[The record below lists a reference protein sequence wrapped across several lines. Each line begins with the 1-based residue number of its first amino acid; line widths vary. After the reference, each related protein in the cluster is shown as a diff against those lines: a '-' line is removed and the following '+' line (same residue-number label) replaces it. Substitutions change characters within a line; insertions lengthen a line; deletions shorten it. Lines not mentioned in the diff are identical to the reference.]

1 MAAKKKSFGV
11 GMASS
16 VKITENNTLKDMKAR
31 QNFNFQYIHRDK
43 IDINPLNKRYA
54 QEDIEQLKESIL
66 STGLLHN
73 ICLTKDENTNRY
85 RLISGERRW
94 RAVTLFTDEEYKTH
108 FPSGIPSHIMVF
120 DSQTDEEI
128 ALIAANV
135 EDRDE
140 SQEKKRDSILR
151 LKELYEL
158 KREQG
163 DTQYSNINKMIAEKT
178 KMSTRQVTK
187 YTNTAK
193 LIPELQELFNNE
205 KIKIDDA
212 SNFSVLSV
220 ESQRK
225 ILEIIQRDGGV
236 NAENLK
242 IIKRQ
247 EAEAKEL
254 QKSLAQKENELKKK
268 ESLIGELTRQVENLE
283 HKNASSPD
291 EVIKDEISELKEAKE
306 KAEKERAALHAKIEK
321 MEQDKKQ
328 WELRNIQVPAD
339 ELKRIETIT
348 RIEQT
353 IEQFENSF
361 NVLKAG
367 RNVILQDETLR
378 SKIEILAN
386 RFNGLLEHI

>member
-1 MAAKKKSFGV
+1 MASRKKNFGV

-16 VKITENNTLKDMKAR
+16 SKITENNTIKDMKAK

-43 IDINPLNKRYA
+43 IDTNPLNKRYA
-54 QEDIEQLKESIL
+54 QDDIEQLKESII

-73 ICLTKDENTNRY
+73 ICLTRDEDTDRY

-94 RAVTLFTDEEYKTH
+94 RAIDLLTEEEYKTH
-108 FPSGIPSHIMVF
+108 FPSGIPSHVMAF
-120 DSQTDEEI
+120 DSETDEEI

-140 SQEKKRDSILR
+140 GQEKKRDSILR

-163 DTQYSNINKMIAEKT
+163 DTQYKNINKMIAEKT

-193 LIPELQELFNNE
+193 LIPELQELFNKE
-205 KIKIDDA
+205 AIKIDDA
-212 SNFSVLSV
+212 SNFAVLSE

-225 ILEIIQRDGGV
+225 ILEMIQRDGKV
-236 NAENLK
+236 NHEN
-242 IIKRQ
+242 IKTIKKQ
-247 EAEAKEL
+247 EAETKEL
-254 QKSLAQKENELKKK
+254 QKSLFQKEDELKKK
-268 ESLIGELTRQVENLE
+268 ESLIEELTRQVQKLE
-283 HKNASSPD
+283 QKNKLVPD
-291 EVIKDEISELKEAKE
+291 DIAKDELSELKEAKE
-306 KAEKERAALHAKIEK
+306 KAEKERASLQLKIQKLE
-321 MEQDKKQ
+321 EDKKQ
-328 WELRNIQVPAD
+328 REQRNIEITAD

-348 RIEQT
+348 KLEQT

-361 NVLKAG
+361 NILKSG
-367 RNVILQDETLR
+367 KNFIIQDQTLR

-386 RFNGLLEHI
+386 RFNMLLQ

>member
-1 MAAKKKSFGV
+1 MASRKKNFGV

-16 VKITENNTLKDMKAR
+16 SKITENNTIKDMKAK

-43 IDINPLNKRYA
+43 IDTNPLNKRYA
-54 QEDIEQLKESIL
+54 QDDIEQLKESII

-73 ICLTKDENTNRY
+73 ICLTRDEDTDRY
-85 RLISGERRW
+85 RLMSGERRW
-94 RAVTLFTDEEYKTH
+94 RAIDLLTEEEYKTH
-108 FPSGIPSHIMVF
+108 FPSGIPSHVMAF
-120 DSQTDEEI
+120 DSETDEEI

-140 SQEKKRDSILR
+140 GQEKKRDSILR

-163 DTQYSNINKMIAEKT
+163 DTQYKNINKMIAEKT

-193 LIPELQELFNNE
+193 LIPELQELFNKE
-205 KIKIDDA
+205 AIKIDDA
-212 SNFSVLSV
+212 SNFAVLSE

-225 ILEIIQRDGGV
+225 ILEMIQRDGKV
-236 NAENLK
+236 NHEN
-242 IIKRQ
+242 IKTIKKQ
-247 EAEAKEL
+247 EAETKEL
-254 QKSLAQKENELKKK
+254 QKSLFQKEDELKKK
-268 ESLIGELTRQVENLE
+268 ESLIEELTRQVQKLE
-283 HKNASSPD
+283 QKNKSVPD
-291 EVIKDEISELKEAKE
+291 DIAKDELSELKEAKE
-306 KAEKERAALHAKIEK
+306 KAEKERASLQLKIQKLE
-321 MEQDKKQ
+321 EDKKQ
-328 WELRNIQVPAD
+328 REQRNIEITAD

-348 RIEQT
+348 KLEQT

-361 NVLKAG
+361 NILKSG
-367 RNVILQDETLR
+367 KNFIIQDQTLR

-386 RFNGLLEHI
+386 RFNMLLQ

>member
-1 MAAKKKSFGV
+1 MASRKKSFGV

-16 VKITENNTLKDMKAR
+16 AKITENNTIKDMKAK

-43 IDINPLNKRYA
+43 IDTNPLNKRYA
-54 QEDIEQLKESIL
+54 QDDIEQLKESII

-73 ICLTKDENTNRY
+73 ICLTKNEDTDRY

-94 RAVTLFTDEEYKTH
+94 HAISLLTEEEYKTH

-120 DSQTDEEI
+120 DSETDEEI

-163 DTQYSNINKMIAEKT
+163 DTQYKNINKMIAEKT

-193 LIPELQELFNNE
+193 LIPELQELFNKE
-205 KIKIDDA
+205 AIKIDDA
-212 SNFSVLSV
+212 SNFSVLS
-220 ESQRK
+220 ENAQRK
-225 ILEIIQRDGGV
+225 ILEMIQRDGKV
-236 NAENLK
+236 NSENLQT
-242 IIKRQ
+242 IKKQ

-254 QKSLAQKENELKKK
+254 QKSLSQKEDELRKK
-268 ESLIGELTRQVENLE
+268 ESLIEELTKQVKKLE
-283 HKNASSPD
+283 QKNASSPD
-291 EVIKDEISELKEAKE
+291 DVTEDEIKELKEAKE
-306 KAEKERAALHAKIEK
+306 KAEKDRASLRLKIEK
-321 MEQDKKQ
+321 LEEDKKQ
-328 WELRNIQVPAD
+328 RDQRNINISTE
-339 ELKRIETIT
+339 ELKRIETIAKL
-348 RIEQT
+348 EQT

-361 NVLKAG
+361 NILKTG
-367 RNVILQDETLR
+367 KKIIIEDQTLR

-386 RFNGLLEHI
+386 RFNSLLEK

>member
-1 MAAKKKSFGV
+1 MASRKKSFGV

-16 VKITENNTLKDMKAR
+16 TKITENNAIKDMKAK

-43 IDINPLNKRYA
+43 IDTNPLNKRYA
-54 QEDIEQLKESIL
+54 QDDIEQLKESIL

-73 ICLTKDENTNRY
+73 ICLTKNEDTDRY

-94 RAVTLFTDEEYKTH
+94 HAIGLFTEEEYKTH

-120 DSQTDEEI
+120 DSETDEEI

-163 DTQYSNINKMIAEKT
+163 DTQYKNINKMIAEKT

-193 LIPELQELFNNE
+193 LIPELQELFNKE
-205 KIKIDDA
+205 EIKIDDA
-212 SNFSVLSV
+212 SNFSVLS
-220 ESQRK
+220 EEAQRK
-225 ILEIIQRDGGV
+225 ILGIIQRDGKV
-236 NAENLK
+236 NSENLQT
-242 IIKRQ
+242 IKKQ

-254 QKSLAQKENELKKK
+254 LKSLSQKEDELRKK
-268 ESLIGELTRQVENLE
+268 ESLIEELTRQVKKLE
-283 HKNASSPD
+283 QKNESSPD
-291 EVIKDEISELKEAKE
+291 DVTKDEIKELKEAKE
-306 KAEKERAALHAKIEK
+306 KAEKDRASLRLKIEK
-321 MEQDKKQ
+321 LEEDKKQ
-328 WELRNIQVPAD
+328 RELRNIEIPAD
-339 ELKRIETIT
+339 ELKRIETIAKL
-348 RIEQT
+348 EQT

-361 NVLKAG
+361 NILKTG
-367 RNVILQDETLR
+367 KKIIIQDQTLR

-386 RFNGLLEHI
+386 RFNSLLDK

>member
-1 MAAKKKSFGV
+1 MASRKKNFGV

-16 VKITENNTLKDMKAR
+16 SKITENNTIKDMKAK

-43 IDINPLNKRYA
+43 IDTNPLNKRYA
-54 QEDIEQLKESIL
+54 QDDIEQLKESII

-73 ICLTKDENTNRY
+73 ICLTRDEDTDRY

-94 RAVTLFTDEEYKTH
+94 RAIDLLTEEEYKTH
-108 FPSGIPSHIMVF
+108 FPSGIPSHVMAF
-120 DSQTDEEI
+120 DSETDEEI

-140 SQEKKRDSILR
+140 GQEKKRDSILR

-163 DTQYSNINKMIAEKT
+163 DTQYKNINKMIAEKT

-193 LIPELQELFNNE
+193 LIPELQELFNKE
-205 KIKIDDA
+205 AIKIDDA
-212 SNFSVLSV
+212 SNFAVLSE

-225 ILEIIQRDGGV
+225 ILEMIQRDGKV
-236 NAENLK
+236 NHEN
-242 IIKRQ
+242 IKTIKKQ
-247 EAEAKEL
+247 EAETKEL
-254 QKSLAQKENELKKK
+254 QKSLFQKEDELKKK
-268 ESLIGELTRQVENLE
+268 ESLIEELTRQVQKLE
-283 HKNASSPD
+283 QKNKSVPD
-291 EVIKDEISELKEAKE
+291 DIAKDELSELKEAKE
-306 KAEKERAALHAKIEK
+306 KAEKERASLQLKIQKLE
-321 MEQDKKQ
+321 EDKKQ
-328 WELRNIQVPAD
+328 REQRNIEITAD

-348 RIEQT
+348 KLEQT

-361 NVLKAG
+361 NILKS
-367 RNVILQDETLR
+367 RKNFIIQDQTLR

-386 RFNGLLEHI
+386 RFNMLLQ

>member
-1 MAAKKKSFGV
+1 MASRKKSFGV

-16 VKITENNTLKDMKAR
+16 TKITENNTIKDMKAK

-43 IDINPLNKRYA
+43 IDVNPLNKRYA
-54 QEDIEQLKESIL
+54 QDDIEQLKESII

-73 ICLTKDENTNRY
+73 ICLTKNEDTDRY

-94 RAVTLFTDEEYKTH
+94 HAIGLFTEEEYRTH
-108 FPSGIPSHIMVF
+108 FPSGIPSHVMVF
-120 DSQTDEEI
+120 DSETDEEI

-163 DTQYSNINKMIAEKT
+163 DTQYKNINKMIAEKT

-193 LIPELQELFNNE
+193 LIPELQELFNKE
-205 KIKIDDA
+205 AIKIDDA
-212 SNFSVLSV
+212 SNFSVLS
-220 ESQRK
+220 EEAQRK
-225 ILEIIQRDGGV
+225 ILEMIQRDGKV
-236 NAENLK
+236 NSENLQT
-242 IIKRQ
+242 IKKQ

-254 QKSLAQKENELKKK
+254 QKSLSQKEDELRKK
-268 ESLIGELTRQVENLE
+268 ESLIEELTKQVKRLE
-283 HKNASSPD
+283 QKNESSPD
-291 EVIKDEISELKEAKE
+291 DVTKDEIKELKEAKE
-306 KAEKERAALHAKIEK
+306 KAEKDRASLRLKIEK
-321 MEQDKKQ
+321 LEEDKKQ
-328 WELRNIQVPAD
+328 REQRNIEIPTD
-339 ELKRIETIT
+339 ELKRIETIAKL
-348 RIEQT
+348 EQT

-361 NVLKAG
+361 NILKTG
-367 RNVILQDETLR
+367 KKIIIQDQTLR

-386 RFNGLLEHI
+386 RFNSLLEK

>member
-1 MAAKKKSFGV
+1 MASRKKSFGV

-16 VKITENNTLKDMKAR
+16 AKITENNAIKDMKAK

-43 IDINPLNKRYA
+43 IDTNPLNKRYA
-54 QEDIEQLKESIL
+54 QDDIEQLKESIL

-73 ICLTKDENTNRY
+73 ICLTKNEDTDRY

-94 RAVTLFTDEEYKTH
+94 RAIGLFTEEEYKTH

-120 DSQTDEEI
+120 DSETDEEI

-163 DTQYSNINKMIAEKT
+163 DTQYKNINKMIAEKT

-193 LIPELQELFNNE
+193 LIPELQELFNKE
-205 KIKIDDA
+205 EIKIDDA
-212 SNFSVLSV
+212 SNFSVLS
-220 ESQRK
+220 EEAQRK
-225 ILEIIQRDGGV
+225 ILGMIQRDGKV
-236 NAENLK
+236 NSENLQT
-242 IIKRQ
+242 IKKQ

-254 QKSLAQKENELKKK
+254 LRSLSQKEDELRKK
-268 ESLIGELTRQVENLE
+268 ESLIEELTKQVKKLE
-283 HKNASSPD
+283 QKNESSPD
-291 EVIKDEISELKEAKE
+291 DVTKDEIKELKEAKE
-306 KAEKERAALHAKIEK
+306 KAEKDRASLRLKIEK
-321 MEQDKKQ
+321 LEEDKKQ
-328 WELRNIQVPAD
+328 REQRNIEIPAD
-339 ELKRIETIT
+339 ELKRIETIAKL
-348 RIEQT
+348 EQT

-361 NVLKAG
+361 NILKTG
-367 RNVILQDETLR
+367 KKIIIQDQTLR

-386 RFNGLLEHI
+386 RFNSLLEK

>member
-1 MAAKKKSFGV
+1 MASRKKSFGV

-16 VKITENNTLKDMKAR
+16 AKITENNTIKDMKAK

-43 IDINPLNKRYA
+43 IDTNPLNKRYA
-54 QEDIEQLKESIL
+54 QDDIEQLKESII

-73 ICLTKDENTNRY
+73 ICLTKNEDTDRY

-94 RAVTLFTDEEYKTH
+94 HAISLLTEEEYKTH

-120 DSQTDEEI
+120 DSETDEEI

-163 DTQYSNINKMIAEKT
+163 DTQYKNINKMIAEKT

-193 LIPELQELFNNE
+193 LIPELQELFNKE
-205 KIKIDDA
+205 AIKIDDA
-212 SNFSVLSV
+212 SNFSVLS
-220 ESQRK
+220 EDAQRK
-225 ILEIIQRDGGV
+225 ILEMIQRDGKV
-236 NAENLK
+236 NSENLQT
-242 IIKRQ
+242 IKKQ

-254 QKSLAQKENELKKK
+254 QKSLSQKEDELRKK
-268 ESLIGELTRQVENLE
+268 ESLIEELTKQVKKLE
-283 HKNASSPD
+283 QKNASSPD
-291 EVIKDEISELKEAKE
+291 DVTEDEIKELKEAKE
-306 KAEKERAALHAKIEK
+306 KAEKDRASLRLKIEK
-321 MEQDKKQ
+321 LEEDKKQ
-328 WELRNIQVPAD
+328 RDQRNINISTE
-339 ELKRIETIT
+339 ELKRIETIAKL
-348 RIEQT
+348 EQT

-361 NVLKAG
+361 NILKTG
-367 RNVILQDETLR
+367 KKIIIEDQTLR

-386 RFNGLLEHI
+386 RFNSLLEK

>member
-1 MAAKKKSFGV
+1 MASRKKNFGV

-16 VKITENNTLKDMKAR
+16 SKITENNTIKDMKAK

-43 IDINPLNKRYA
+43 IDTNPLNKRYA
-54 QEDIEQLKESIL
+54 QDDIEQLKESII

-73 ICLTKDENTNRY
+73 ICLTRDEDTDRY

-94 RAVTLFTDEEYKTH
+94 RAIDLLTEEEYKTH
-108 FPSGIPSHIMVF
+108 FPSGIPSHVMAF
-120 DSQTDEEI
+120 DSETDEEI

-140 SQEKKRDSILR
+140 GQEKKRDSILR

-163 DTQYSNINKMIAEKT
+163 DTQYKNINKMIAEKT

-193 LIPELQELFNNE
+193 LIPELQELFNKE
-205 KIKIDDA
+205 AIKIDDA
-212 SNFSVLSV
+212 SNFAVLSE

-225 ILEIIQRDGGV
+225 ILEMIQRDGKV
-236 NAENLK
+236 NQEK
-242 IIKRQ
+242 IKTIKKQ
-247 EAEAKEL
+247 EAETKEL
-254 QKSLAQKENELKKK
+254 QKSLFQKEDELKKK
-268 ESLIGELTRQVENLE
+268 ESLIEELTRQVQKLE
-283 HKNASSPD
+283 QKNKSVPD
-291 EVIKDEISELKEAKE
+291 DIAKDELSELKEAKE
-306 KAEKERAALHAKIEK
+306 KAEKERASLQLKIQKLE
-321 MEQDKKQ
+321 EDKKQ
-328 WELRNIQVPAD
+328 REQRNIEITAD

-348 RIEQT
+348 KLEQT

-361 NVLKAG
+361 NILKSG
-367 RNVILQDETLR
+367 KNFIIQDQTLR

-386 RFNGLLEHI
+386 RFNMLLQ

>member
-1 MAAKKKSFGV
+1 MASRKKNFGV

-16 VKITENNTLKDMKAR
+16 SKITENNTIKDMKAK

-43 IDINPLNKRYA
+43 IDTNPLNKRYA
-54 QEDIEQLKESIL
+54 QDDIEQLKESII

-73 ICLTKDENTNRY
+73 ICLTRDEDTDRY

-94 RAVTLFTDEEYKTH
+94 RAIDLLTEEEYKPH
-108 FPSGIPSHIMVF
+108 FPSGIPSHVMAF
-120 DSQTDEEI
+120 DCEPDEEI

-135 EDRDE
+135 EYRDE
-140 SQEKKRDSILR
+140 GQDKKRDSILR

-163 DTQYSNINKMIAEKT
+163 DTQYKNINKMIAEKT

-193 LIPELQELFNNE
+193 LIPELQELFNKE
-205 KIKIDDA
+205 AIKIDDA
-212 SNFSVLSV
+212 SNFAVLSE

-225 ILEIIQRDGGV
+225 ILEMIQRDGKV
-236 NAENLK
+236 NHEN
-242 IIKRQ
+242 IKTIKKQ
-247 EAEAKEL
+247 EAETKEL
-254 QKSLAQKENELKKK
+254 QKSLFQKEDELKKK
-268 ESLIGELTRQVENLE
+268 ESLIEELTRQVQKLE
-283 HKNASSPD
+283 QKNKSVPD
-291 EVIKDEISELKEAKE
+291 DIAKDELSELKEAKE
-306 KAEKERAALHAKIEK
+306 KAEKERASLQLKIQKLE
-321 MEQDKKQ
+321 EDKKQ
-328 WELRNIQVPAD
+328 REQRNIEITAD

-348 RIEQT
+348 KLEQT

-361 NVLKAG
+361 NILKSG
-367 RNVILQDETLR
+367 KNFIIQDQTLR

-386 RFNGLLEHI
+386 RFNMLLQ

>member
-1 MAAKKKSFGV
+1 MASRKKNFGV

-16 VKITENNTLKDMKAR
+16 SKITENNTIKDMKAK

-43 IDINPLNKRYA
+43 IDTNPLNKRYA
-54 QEDIEQLKESIL
+54 QDDIEQLKESII

-73 ICLTKDENTNRY
+73 ICLTRDEDTDRY

-94 RAVTLFTDEEYKTH
+94 RAIDLLTEEEYKIH
-108 FPSGIPSHIMVF
+108 FPSGIPSHVMAF
-120 DSQTDEEI
+120 DSETDEEI

-140 SQEKKRDSILR
+140 GQEKKRDSILR

-163 DTQYSNINKMIAEKT
+163 DTQYKNINKMIAEKT

-193 LIPELQELFNNE
+193 LIPELQELFNKE
-205 KIKIDDA
+205 AIKIDDA
-212 SNFSVLSV
+212 SNFAVLSE

-225 ILEIIQRDGGV
+225 ILEMIQRDGKV
-236 NAENLK
+236 NHEN
-242 IIKRQ
+242 IKTIKKQ
-247 EAEAKEL
+247 EAETKEL
-254 QKSLAQKENELKKK
+254 QKSLFQKEDELKKK
-268 ESLIGELTRQVENLE
+268 ESLIEELTRQVQKLE
-283 HKNASSPD
+283 QKNKLVPD
-291 EVIKDEISELKEAKE
+291 DIAKDELSELKEAKE
-306 KAEKERAALHAKIEK
+306 KAEKERASLQLKIQKLE
-321 MEQDKKQ
+321 EDKKQ
-328 WELRNIQVPAD
+328 REQRNIEITAD

-348 RIEQT
+348 KLEQT

-361 NVLKAG
+361 NILKSG
-367 RNVILQDETLR
+367 KNFIIQDQTLR

-386 RFNGLLEHI
+386 RFNMLLQ

>member
-1 MAAKKKSFGV
+1 MASRKKNFGV

-16 VKITENNTLKDMKAR
+16 SKITENNTIKDMKAK

-43 IDINPLNKRYA
+43 IDTNPLNKRYA
-54 QEDIEQLKESIL
+54 QDDIEQLKESII

-73 ICLTKDENTNRY
+73 ICLTRDEDTDRY

-94 RAVTLFTDEEYKTH
+94 RAIDLLTEEEYKTH
-108 FPSGIPSHIMVF
+108 FPSGIPSHVMAC
-120 DSQTDEEI
+120 DSETDEEI

-140 SQEKKRDSILR
+140 GQEKKRDSILR

-163 DTQYSNINKMIAEKT
+163 DTQYKNINKMIAEKT

-193 LIPELQELFNNE
+193 LIPELQELFNKE
-205 KIKIDDA
+205 AIKIDDA
-212 SNFSVLSV
+212 SNFAVLSE

-225 ILEIIQRDGGV
+225 ILEMIQRDGKV
-236 NAENLK
+236 NHEN
-242 IIKRQ
+242 IKTIKKQ
-247 EAEAKEL
+247 EAETKEL
-254 QKSLAQKENELKKK
+254 QKSLFQKEDELKKK
-268 ESLIGELTRQVENLE
+268 ESLIEELTRQVQKLE
-283 HKNASSPD
+283 QKNKSVPD
-291 EVIKDEISELKEAKE
+291 DIAKDELSELKEAKE
-306 KAEKERAALHAKIEK
+306 KAEKERASLQLKIQKLE
-321 MEQDKKQ
+321 EDKKQ
-328 WELRNIQVPAD
+328 REQRNIEITAD

-348 RIEQT
+348 KLEQT

-361 NVLKAG
+361 NILKSG
-367 RNVILQDETLR
+367 KNFIIQDQTLR

-386 RFNGLLEHI
+386 RFNMLLQ

>member
-1 MAAKKKSFGV
+1 MASRKKNFGV

-16 VKITENNTLKDMKAR
+16 SKITENNTIKDMKAK

-43 IDINPLNKRYA
+43 IDTNPLNKRYA
-54 QEDIEQLKESIL
+54 QDDIEQLKESII

-73 ICLTKDENTNRY
+73 ICLTRDEDTDRY

-94 RAVTLFTDEEYKTH
+94 RAIDLLTEEEYKTH
-108 FPSGIPSHIMVF
+108 FPSGIPSHVMAF
-120 DSQTDEEI
+120 DSETDEEI

-140 SQEKKRDSILR
+140 GQEKKRDSILR

-163 DTQYSNINKMIAEKT
+163 DTQYKNINKMIAEKT

-193 LIPELQELFNNE
+193 LIPELQELFNKE
-205 KIKIDDA
+205 AIKIDDA
-212 SNFSVLSV
+212 SNFAVLSE

-225 ILEIIQRDGGV
+225 ILEMIQRDGKV
-236 NAENLK
+236 NHEN
-242 IIKRQ
+242 IKTIKKQ
-247 EAEAKEL
+247 EAETKEL
-254 QKSLAQKENELKKK
+254 QKSLFQKEDELKKK
-268 ESLIGELTRQVENLE
+268 ESLIEELTRQVQKLE
-283 HKNASSPD
+283 QKNKSVPD
-291 EVIKDEISELKEAKE
+291 DIAKDELSELKEAKE
-306 KAEKERAALHAKIEK
+306 KAEKERASLQLKIQKLE
-321 MEQDKKQ
+321 EDKKQ
-328 WELRNIQVPAD
+328 REQRNIEITAD

-348 RIEQT
+348 KLEQT

-361 NVLKAG
+361 NILKSG
-367 RNVILQDETLR
+367 KNFIIQDQTLR

-386 RFNGLLEHI
+386 RFNMLLQ

>member
-1 MAAKKKSFGV
+1 MSSRKKNFGV

-16 VKITENNTLKDMKAR
+16 SKITENNTIKDMKAK

-43 IDINPLNKRYA
+43 IDTNPLNKRYA
-54 QEDIEQLKESIL
+54 QDDIEQLKESII

-73 ICLTKDENTNRY
+73 ICLTKDEDTDRY

-94 RAVTLFTDEEYKTH
+94 HAICLLTEEEYKTH
-108 FPSGIPSHIMVF
+108 FPSGIPSHVMAF
-120 DSQTDEEI
+120 DSETDEEI

-140 SQEKKRDSILR
+140 GQEKKRDSILR

-163 DTQYSNINKMIAEKT
+163 DTQYKNINKMIAEKT

-193 LIPELQELFNNE
+193 LIPELQELFNKE
-205 KIKIDDA
+205 AIKIDDA
-212 SNFSVLSV
+212 SNFSVLS
-220 ESQRK
+220 EEAQRK
-225 ILEIIQRDGGV
+225 ILEMIQRDGKV
-236 NAENLK
+236 NHENVK
-242 IIKRQ
+242 TIKKQ

-254 QKSLAQKENELKKK
+254 QKSLSQKEDELKKK
-268 ESLIGELTRQVENLE
+268 ESLIEELTRQVKKLE
-283 HKNASSPD
+283 QKSKLVPD
-291 EVIKDEISELKEAKE
+291 DVAKDEISELKEAKE
-306 KAEKERAALHAKIEK
+306 KAEKERANLQLKIQKLE
-321 MEQDKKQ
+321 EDKKQ
-328 WELRNIQVPAD
+328 REQRNIEITAD
-339 ELKRIETIT
+339 ELKRIETIAKL
-348 RIEQT
+348 EQT

-361 NVLKAG
+361 NVLKSG
-367 RNVILQDETLR
+367 KNIIIQDQTLR

-386 RFNGLLEHI
+386 RFDMLLQ

>member
-1 MAAKKKSFGV
+1 MAAKKKNFGV

-16 VKITENNTLKDMKAR
+16 TKITESNTIKDMKAK
-31 QNFNFQYIHRDK
+31 QNFNFQYIHRDR
-43 IDINPLNKRYA
+43 IDINPLNRRYA

-73 ICLTKDENTNRY
+73 ICLTKDEDTNRY

-94 RAVTLFTDEEYKTH
+94 RAIVLFTEDEYKTH
-108 FPSGIPSHIMVF
+108 FPSGIPSHVMVF
-120 DSQTDEEI
+120 DSETDEEI

-140 SQEKKRDSILR
+140 NQEKKRDSILR

-193 LIPELQELFNNE
+193 LIPELQELFNKE
-205 KIKIDDA
+205 EIKIDDA
-212 SNFSVLSV
+212 SNFSVLSE

-236 NAENLK
+236 KSENLK
-242 IIKRQ
+242 IIKKQ

-254 QKSLAQKENELKKK
+254 QKSLAQKEDELRKK
-268 ESLIGELTRQVENLE
+268 ESLINELTRQVEKLE
-283 HKNASSPD
+283 QKNESSPD
-291 EVIKDEISELKEAKE
+291 EITQDELSELKTAME
-306 KAEKERAALHAKIEK
+306 KAEKERASLQAKIEK
-321 MEQDKKQ
+321 MEEDKKQ
-328 WELRNIQVPAD
+328 REQRNIAIPTD
-339 ELKRIETIT
+339 ELKRIETIAKL
-348 RIEQT
+348 EQT
-353 IEQFENSF
+353 IAQFENSF
-361 NVLKAG
+361 NILKTG
-367 RNVILQDETLR
+367 KNVIIQDETLR

-386 RFNGLLEHI
+386 RFHSLLDK

>member
-1 MAAKKKSFGV
+1 MASRKKNFGV

-16 VKITENNTLKDMKAR
+16 SKITENNTIKDMKAK

-43 IDINPLNKRYA
+43 IDTNPLNKRYA
-54 QEDIEQLKESIL
+54 QDDIEQLKESII

-73 ICLTKDENTNRY
+73 ICLTRDEDTDRY

-94 RAVTLFTDEEYKTH
+94 RAIDLLTEEEYKTH
-108 FPSGIPSHIMVF
+108 FPSGIPSHVMAF
-120 DSQTDEEI
+120 DSETDEEI

-140 SQEKKRDSILR
+140 GQEKKRDSILR

-163 DTQYSNINKMIAEKT
+163 DTQYKNINKMIAEKT

-193 LIPELQELFNNE
+193 LIPELQELFNKE
-205 KIKIDDA
+205 AIKIDDA
-212 SNFSVLSV
+212 SNFAVLSE

-225 ILEIIQRDGGV
+225 ILEMIQRDGKV
-236 NAENLK
+236 NHEN
-242 IIKRQ
+242 IKTIKKQ
-247 EAEAKEL
+247 EAETKEL
-254 QKSLAQKENELKKK
+254 QKSLSQKEDELKKK
-268 ESLIGELTRQVENLE
+268 ESLIEELTRQVQKLE
-283 HKNASSPD
+283 QKNKSVPD
-291 EVIKDEISELKEAKE
+291 DIAKDELSELKEAKE
-306 KAEKERAALHAKIEK
+306 KAEKERASLQLKIQKLE
-321 MEQDKKQ
+321 EDKKQ
-328 WELRNIQVPAD
+328 REQRNIEITAD

-348 RIEQT
+348 KLEQT

-361 NVLKAG
+361 NILKSG
-367 RNVILQDETLR
+367 KNFIIQDQTLR

-386 RFNGLLEHI
+386 RFNMLLQ

>member
-1 MAAKKKSFGV
+1 MASRKKSFGV

-16 VKITENNTLKDMKAR
+16 TKITENNTIKDMKAK

-43 IDINPLNKRYA
+43 IDVNPLNKRYA
-54 QEDIEQLKESIL
+54 QDDIEQLKESII

-73 ICLTKDENTNRY
+73 ICLTKNEDTDRY

-94 RAVTLFTDEEYKTH
+94 HAIGLFTEEEYRTH
-108 FPSGIPSHIMVF
+108 FPSGIPSHVMVF
-120 DSQTDEEI
+120 DSETDEEI
-128 ALIAANV
+128 VLIAANV

-163 DTQYSNINKMIAEKT
+163 DTQYKNINKMIAEKT

-193 LIPELQELFNNE
+193 LIPELQELFNKE
-205 KIKIDDA
+205 AIKIDDA
-212 SNFSVLSV
+212 SNFSVLS
-220 ESQRK
+220 EEAQRK
-225 ILEIIQRDGGV
+225 ILEMIQRDGKV
-236 NAENLK
+236 NSENLQT
-242 IIKRQ
+242 IKKQ

-254 QKSLAQKENELKKK
+254 QKSLSQKEDELRKK
-268 ESLIGELTRQVENLE
+268 ESLIEELTKQVKRLE
-283 HKNASSPD
+283 QKNESSPD
-291 EVIKDEISELKEAKE
+291 DVTKDEIKELKEAKE
-306 KAEKERAALHAKIEK
+306 KAEKDRASLRLKIEK
-321 MEQDKKQ
+321 LEEDKKQ
-328 WELRNIQVPAD
+328 REQRNIEIPTD
-339 ELKRIETIT
+339 ELKRIETIAKL
-348 RIEQT
+348 EQT

-361 NVLKAG
+361 NILKTG
-367 RNVILQDETLR
+367 KKIIIQDQTLR

-386 RFNGLLEHI
+386 RFNSLLEK

>member
-1 MAAKKKSFGV
+1 
-11 GMASS
+11 
-16 VKITENNTLKDMKAR
+16 MKAK

-43 IDINPLNKRYA
+43 IDTNPLNKRYA
-54 QEDIEQLKESIL
+54 QDDIEQLKESII

-73 ICLTKDENTNRY
+73 ICLTRDEDTDRY

-94 RAVTLFTDEEYKTH
+94 RAIDLLTEEEYKTH
-108 FPSGIPSHIMVF
+108 FPSGIPSHVMAF
-120 DSQTDEEI
+120 DSETDEEI

-140 SQEKKRDSILR
+140 GQEKKRDSILR

-163 DTQYSNINKMIAEKT
+163 DTQYKNINKMIAEKT

-193 LIPELQELFNNE
+193 LIPELQELFNKE
-205 KIKIDDA
+205 AIKIDDA
-212 SNFSVLSV
+212 SNFAVLSE

-225 ILEIIQRDGGV
+225 ILEMIQRDGKV
-236 NAENLK
+236 NHEN
-242 IIKRQ
+242 IKTIKKQ
-247 EAEAKEL
+247 EAETKEL
-254 QKSLAQKENELKKK
+254 QKSLFQKEDELKKK
-268 ESLIGELTRQVENLE
+268 ESLIEELTRQVQKLE
-283 HKNASSPD
+283 QKNKSVPD
-291 EVIKDEISELKEAKE
+291 DIAKDELSELKEAKE
-306 KAEKERAALHAKIEK
+306 KAEKERASLQLKIQKLE
-321 MEQDKKQ
+321 EDKKQ
-328 WELRNIQVPAD
+328 REQRNIEITAD

-348 RIEQT
+348 KLEQT

-361 NVLKAG
+361 NILKSG
-367 RNVILQDETLR
+367 KNFIIQDQTLR

-386 RFNGLLEHI
+386 RFNMLLQ

>member
-1 MAAKKKSFGV
+1 MASRKKNFGV

-16 VKITENNTLKDMKAR
+16 SKITENNTIKDMKAK

-43 IDINPLNKRYA
+43 IDTNPLNKRYA
-54 QEDIEQLKESIL
+54 QDDIEQLKESII

-73 ICLTKDENTNRY
+73 ICLTKDEDTDRY

-94 RAVTLFTDEEYKTH
+94 HAICLLTEEEYKTH
-108 FPSGIPSHIMVF
+108 FPSGIPSHVMAF
-120 DSQTDEEI
+120 DSETDEEI

-140 SQEKKRDSILR
+140 GQEKKRDSILR

-163 DTQYSNINKMIAEKT
+163 DTQYKNINKMIAEKT

-193 LIPELQELFNNE
+193 LIPELQELFNKE
-205 KIKIDDA
+205 AIKIDDA
-212 SNFSVLSV
+212 SNFSVLS
-220 ESQRK
+220 EEAQRK
-225 ILEIIQRDGGV
+225 ILEMIQRDGKV
-236 NAENLK
+236 NHENVK
-242 IIKRQ
+242 TIKKQ

-254 QKSLAQKENELKKK
+254 QKSLSQKEDELKKK
-268 ESLIGELTRQVENLE
+268 ESLIEELTRQVKKLE
-283 HKNASSPD
+283 QKNKLVPD
-291 EVIKDEISELKEAKE
+291 DVAKDEISELKEAKE
-306 KAEKERAALHAKIEK
+306 KAEKERANLQLKIQKLE
-321 MEQDKKQ
+321 EDKKQ
-328 WELRNIQVPAD
+328 REQRNIEITAD
-339 ELKRIETIT
+339 ELKRIETIAKL
-348 RIEQT
+348 EQT

-361 NVLKAG
+361 NILKSG
-367 RNVILQDETLR
+367 KNIIIQDQTLR

-386 RFNGLLEHI
+386 RFDMLLQ

>member
-1 MAAKKKSFGV
+1 MASRKKNFGV

-16 VKITENNTLKDMKAR
+16 SKITENNTIKDMKAK

-43 IDINPLNKRYA
+43 IDTNPLNKRYA
-54 QEDIEQLKESIL
+54 QDDIEQLKESII

-73 ICLTKDENTNRY
+73 ICLTRNEDTDRY

-94 RAVTLFTDEEYKTH
+94 RAIGLLTEEEYKTH
-108 FPSGIPSHIMVF
+108 FPSGIPSHVMAF
-120 DSQTDEEI
+120 DSETDEEI

-140 SQEKKRDSILR
+140 GQEKKRDSILR

-163 DTQYSNINKMIAEKT
+163 DTQYKNINKMIAEKT

-187 YTNTAK
+187 YTNTAR
-193 LIPELQELFNNE
+193 LIPELQELFNKE
-205 KIKIDDA
+205 AIKIDDA
-212 SNFSVLSV
+212 SNFSVLSE

-225 ILEIIQRDGGV
+225 ILEMIQRDG
-236 NAENLK
+236 NINHEN
-242 IIKRQ
+242 IKTIKKQ

-254 QKSLAQKENELKKK
+254 QKSLSQKEDELKKK
-268 ESLIGELTRQVENLE
+268 ESLIEELTRQVKKLE
-283 HKNASSPD
+283 QKNKSVPD
-291 EVIKDEISELKEAKE
+291 DVTKDELSELKEAKE
-306 KAEKERAALHAKIEK
+306 KAEKERASLQLKIQKLE
-321 MEQDKKQ
+321 EDKKQ
-328 WELRNIQVPAD
+328 REQRNIEITAD
-339 ELKRIETIT
+339 ELKRIGTIT
-348 RIEQT
+348 KLEQT

-361 NVLKAG
+361 NILKSG
-367 RNVILQDETLR
+367 KNIIIQDQTLR

-386 RFNGLLEHI
+386 RFNMLLQQ

>member
-1 MAAKKKSFGV
+1 MASKKKNFGV

-16 VKITENNTLKDMKAR
+16 AKITENNTIKDMKAK

-43 IDINPLNKRYA
+43 IDTNPLNKRYS
-54 QEDIEQLKESIL
+54 QDDIEQLKESIL

-73 ICLTKDENTNRY
+73 ICLTKNEDMDRY

-94 RAVTLFTDEEYKTH
+94 RAIGLFTEEEYKAH
-108 FPSGIPSHIMVF
+108 FPSGIPSHIMIF
-120 DSQTDEEI
+120 DSETDEEI

-163 DTQYSNINKMIAEKT
+163 DTQYKNINKMIAEKT

-193 LIPELQELFNNE
+193 LIPELQELFNKE
-205 KIKIDDA
+205 AIKIDDA
-212 SNFSVLSV
+212 SNFSVLS
-220 ESQRK
+220 EEAQRK
-225 ILEIIQRDGGV
+225 ILEMIQRDGKV
-236 NAENLK
+236 NHENLQT
-242 IIKRQ
+242 IKKQ

-254 QKSLAQKENELKKK
+254 QKSLSQKEDELRKK
-268 ESLIGELTRQVENLE
+268 ENLIEELTRQVKRLE
-283 HKNASSPD
+283 QKNELVPD
-291 EVIKDEISELKEAKE
+291 EIIKDELSELKEAKE
-306 KAEKERAALHAKIEK
+306 KAEKERASLQLKIQKLE
-321 MEQDKKQ
+321 EDKKQ
-328 WELRNIQVPAD
+328 REQRNIEITAD
-339 ELKRIETIT
+339 ELKRIETIAKL
-348 RIEQT
+348 EQT

-361 NVLKAG
+361 NILKTG
-367 RNVILQDETLR
+367 KNIIIQDQILR

-386 RFNGLLEHI
+386 RFNSLLQK

>member
-1 MAAKKKSFGV
+1 MASRKKNFGV

-16 VKITENNTLKDMKAR
+16 SKITENNTIEDMKAK

-43 IDINPLNKRYA
+43 IDTNPLNKRYA
-54 QEDIEQLKESIL
+54 QDDIEQLKESII

-73 ICLTKDENTNRY
+73 ICLTRDEDTDRY

-94 RAVTLFTDEEYKTH
+94 RAIDLLTEEEYKTH
-108 FPSGIPSHIMVF
+108 FPSGIPSHVMAF
-120 DSQTDEEI
+120 DSETDEEI

-140 SQEKKRDSILR
+140 GQEKKRDSILR

-163 DTQYSNINKMIAEKT
+163 DTQYKNINKMIAEKT

-193 LIPELQELFNNE
+193 LIPELQELFNKE
-205 KIKIDDA
+205 AIKIDDA
-212 SNFSVLSV
+212 SNFAVLSE

-225 ILEIIQRDGGV
+225 ILEMIQRDGKV
-236 NAENLK
+236 NHEN
-242 IIKRQ
+242 IKTIKKQ
-247 EAEAKEL
+247 EAETKEL
-254 QKSLAQKENELKKK
+254 QKSLFQKEDELKKK
-268 ESLIGELTRQVENLE
+268 ESLIEELTRQVQKLE
-283 HKNASSPD
+283 QKNKSVPD
-291 EVIKDEISELKEAKE
+291 DIAKDELSELKEAKE
-306 KAEKERAALHAKIEK
+306 KAEKERASLQLKIQKLE
-321 MEQDKKQ
+321 EDKKQ
-328 WELRNIQVPAD
+328 REQRNIEITAD

-348 RIEQT
+348 KLEQT

-361 NVLKAG
+361 NILKSG
-367 RNVILQDETLR
+367 KNFIIQDQTLR

-386 RFNGLLEHI
+386 RFNMLLQ

>member
-1 MAAKKKSFGV
+1 MASRKKNFGV

-16 VKITENNTLKDMKAR
+16 SKITENNTIKDMKAK

-43 IDINPLNKRYA
+43 IDTNPLNKRYA
-54 QEDIEQLKESIL
+54 QDDIEQLKESII

-73 ICLTKDENTNRY
+73 ICLTRNEDTDRY

-94 RAVTLFTDEEYKTH
+94 RAIGLLTEEEYKTH
-108 FPSGIPSHIMVF
+108 FPSGIPSHVMAF
-120 DSQTDEEI
+120 DSETDEEI

-140 SQEKKRDSILR
+140 GQEKKRDSILR

-163 DTQYSNINKMIAEKT
+163 DTQYKNINKMIAEKT

-187 YTNTAK
+187 YTNTAR
-193 LIPELQELFNNE
+193 LIPELQELFNKE
-205 KIKIDDA
+205 AIKIDDA
-212 SNFSVLSV
+212 SNFSVLSE

-225 ILEIIQRDGGV
+225 ILEMIQRDG
-236 NAENLK
+236 NINHEN
-242 IIKRQ
+242 IKTIKKQ

-254 QKSLAQKENELKKK
+254 QKSLSQKEDELKKK
-268 ESLIGELTRQVENLE
+268 ESLIEELTRQVKKLE
-283 HKNASSPD
+283 QKNKSVPD
-291 EVIKDEISELKEAKE
+291 DVTKDELSELKEAKE
-306 KAEKERAALHAKIEK
+306 KAEKERASLQLKIQKLE
-321 MEQDKKQ
+321 EDKKQ
-328 WELRNIQVPAD
+328 REQRNIEITAD
-339 ELKRIETIT
+339 ELKRIGTIT
-348 RIEQT
+348 KLEQT

-361 NVLKAG
+361 NILKSG
-367 RNVILQDETLR
+367 KNIIIQDQTLR

-386 RFNGLLEHI
+386 RFNMPLQQ

>member
-1 MAAKKKSFGV
+1 MASRKKSFGV

-16 VKITENNTLKDMKAR
+16 TKITENNTIKDMKAK

-43 IDINPLNKRYA
+43 IDVNPLNKRYA
-54 QEDIEQLKESIL
+54 QDDIEQLKESII

-73 ICLTKDENTNRY
+73 ICLTKNEDTDRY

-94 RAVTLFTDEEYKTH
+94 RAIGLFTEEEYKTH
-108 FPSGIPSHIMVF
+108 FPSGIPSHVMVF
-120 DSQTDEEI
+120 DSETDEEI

-163 DTQYSNINKMIAEKT
+163 DTQYKNINKMIAEKT

-193 LIPELQELFNNE
+193 LIPELQELFNKE
-205 KIKIDDA
+205 AIKIDDA
-212 SNFSVLSV
+212 SNFSVLS
-220 ESQRK
+220 EEAQRK
-225 ILEIIQRDGGV
+225 ILEMIQRDGKV
-236 NAENLK
+236 NSENLQT
-242 IIKRQ
+242 IKKQ

-254 QKSLAQKENELKKK
+254 QKSLSQKEDELRKK
-268 ESLIGELTRQVENLE
+268 ESLIEELTKQVKRLE
-283 HKNASSPD
+283 QKNESAPD
-291 EVIKDEISELKEAKE
+291 DVTKDEIKELKEAKE
-306 KAEKERAALHAKIEK
+306 KAEKDRASLRLKIEK
-321 MEQDKKQ
+321 LEEDKKQ
-328 WELRNIQVPAD
+328 REQRNIEIPSD
-339 ELKRIETIT
+339 EVKRIETIAKL
-348 RIEQT
+348 EQT

-361 NVLKAG
+361 NILKTG
-367 RNVILQDETLR
+367 KKIIVQDQTLR

-386 RFNGLLEHI
+386 RFNSLLEK

>member
-1 MAAKKKSFGV
+1 MAAKKKNFGV

-16 VKITENNTLKDMKAR
+16 IKITESNTLKDMKAK

-54 QEDIEQLKESIL
+54 QEDIEQLKESIQ

-73 ICLTKDENTNRY
+73 ICLTKDESTNRY

-94 RAVTLFTDEEYKTH
+94 RAIDLFTDEEYKNQ

-120 DSQTDEEI
+120 DSETDEEI

-158 KREQG
+158 KRDQG

-193 LIPELQELFNNE
+193 LIPQLQELFNKE
-205 KIKIDDA
+205 QIKIDDA
-212 SNFSVLSV
+212 SNFAVLSE

-225 ILEIIQRDGGV
+225 ILGIIQRDGSV

-242 IIKRQ
+242 IIKKQ
-247 EAEAKEL
+247 EAEAREL
-254 QKSLAQKENELKKK
+254 QKSLTQKEDELRKK
-268 ESLIGELTRQVENLE
+268 ESLIDELTKQVEKLE
-283 HKNASSPD
+283 QKNISAPD
-291 EVIKDEISELKEAKE
+291 AIIKDEISELRAAKE
-306 KAEKERAALHAKIEK
+306 KAEKERANLQAKIDK
-321 MEQDKKQ
+321 MEEDKKQ
-328 WELRNIQVPAD
+328 RELRNIEITTD
-339 ELKRIETIT
+339 ELKRIETIAKL
-348 RIEQT
+348 EQT

-361 NVLKAG
+361 NILKTG
-367 RNVILQDETLR
+367 KNIIIQDETLR

-386 RFNGLLEHI
+386 RFNGLLNT

>member
-1 MAAKKKSFGV
+1 MASRKKNFGV

-16 VKITENNTLKDMKAR
+16 SKITENNTIKDMKAK

-43 IDINPLNKRYA
+43 IDTNPLNKRYA
-54 QEDIEQLKESIL
+54 QDDIEQLKESII

-73 ICLTKDENTNRY
+73 ICLTRDEDTDRY

-94 RAVTLFTDEEYKTH
+94 RAIDLLTEEEYKTH
-108 FPSGIPSHIMVF
+108 FPSGIPSHVMAF
-120 DSQTDEEI
+120 DSETDEEI

-140 SQEKKRDSILR
+140 GQEKKRDSILR

-163 DTQYSNINKMIAEKT
+163 DTQYKNINKMIAEKT

-193 LIPELQELFNNE
+193 LIPELQELFNKE
-205 KIKIDDA
+205 AIKIDDA
-212 SNFSVLSV
+212 SNFAVLSE

-225 ILEIIQRDGGV
+225 ILEMIQRDGKV
-236 NAENLK
+236 NHEN
-242 IIKRQ
+242 IKTIKKQ
-247 EAEAKEL
+247 EAETKEL
-254 QKSLAQKENELKKK
+254 QKSLFQKEDELKKK
-268 ESLIGELTRQVENLE
+268 ESLIEELTRQVQKLE
-283 HKNASSPD
+283 QKNKSVPD
-291 EVIKDEISELKEAKE
+291 DIAKDELSELKEAKE
-306 KAEKERAALHAKIEK
+306 KAEKERASLQLKIQKLE
-321 MEQDKKQ
+321 EDKKQ
-328 WELRNIQVPAD
+328 REQRNIEITAD

-348 RIEQT
+348 KLEQT
-353 IEQFENSF
+353 LEQFENSF
-361 NVLKAG
+361 NILKSG
-367 RNVILQDETLR
+367 KNFIIQDQTLR

-386 RFNGLLEHI
+386 RFNMLLQ

>member
-1 MAAKKKSFGV
+1 MASRKKNFGV

-16 VKITENNTLKDMKAR
+16 SKITENNTIKDMKAK

-43 IDINPLNKRYA
+43 IDTNPLNKRYA
-54 QEDIEQLKESIL
+54 QDDIEQLKESII

-73 ICLTKDENTNRY
+73 ICLTKDEDTDRY

-94 RAVTLFTDEEYKTH
+94 HAICLLTEEEYKTH
-108 FPSGIPSHIMVF
+108 FPSGIPSHIMAF
-120 DSQTDEEI
+120 DSETDEEI

-140 SQEKKRDSILR
+140 GQEKKRDSILR

-163 DTQYSNINKMIAEKT
+163 DTQYKNINKMIAEKT

-193 LIPELQELFNNE
+193 LIPELQELFNKE
-205 KIKIDDA
+205 AIKIDDA
-212 SNFSVLSV
+212 SNFSVLS
-220 ESQRK
+220 EEAQRK
-225 ILEIIQRDGGV
+225 ILEMIQRDGKV
-236 NAENLK
+236 NHENVK
-242 IIKRQ
+242 TIKKQ

-254 QKSLAQKENELKKK
+254 QKSLSQKEDELKKK
-268 ESLIGELTRQVENLE
+268 ESLIEELTRQVKKLE
-283 HKNASSPD
+283 QKSKLVPD
-291 EVIKDEISELKEAKE
+291 DVAKDEISELKEAKE
-306 KAEKERAALHAKIEK
+306 KAEKERANLQLKIQKLE
-321 MEQDKKQ
+321 EDKKQ
-328 WELRNIQVPAD
+328 REQRNIEITAD
-339 ELKRIETIT
+339 ELKRIETIAKL
-348 RIEQT
+348 EQT

-361 NVLKAG
+361 NVLKSG
-367 RNVILQDETLR
+367 KNIIIQDQTLR

-386 RFNGLLEHI
+386 RFDMLLQ

>member
-1 MAAKKKSFGV
+1 MASRKKNFGV

-16 VKITENNTLKDMKAR
+16 SKITENNTIKDMKAK

-43 IDINPLNKRYA
+43 IDTNPLNKRYA
-54 QEDIEQLKESIL
+54 QDDIEQLKESII

-73 ICLTKDENTNRY
+73 ICLTRDEDTDRY
-85 RLISGERRW
+85 RLISGESRW
-94 RAVTLFTDEEYKTH
+94 RAIDLLTEDEYKTH
-108 FPSGIPSHIMVF
+108 FPSGIPSHVMAF
-120 DSQTDEEI
+120 DSETDEEI

-140 SQEKKRDSILR
+140 GQEKKRDSILR

-163 DTQYSNINKMIAEKT
+163 DTQYKNINKMIAEKT

-193 LIPELQELFNNE
+193 LIPELQELFNKE
-205 KIKIDDA
+205 AIKIDDA
-212 SNFSVLSV
+212 SNFAVLSE

-225 ILEIIQRDGGV
+225 ILEMIQRDGKV
-236 NAENLK
+236 NHEN
-242 IIKRQ
+242 IKTIKKQ
-247 EAEAKEL
+247 EAETKEL
-254 QKSLAQKENELKKK
+254 QKSLFQKEDELKKK
-268 ESLIGELTRQVENLE
+268 ESLIEELTRQVQKLE
-283 HKNASSPD
+283 QKNKSVPD
-291 EVIKDEISELKEAKE
+291 DIAKDELSELKEAKE
-306 KAEKERAALHAKIEK
+306 KAEKERASLQLKIQKLE
-321 MEQDKKQ
+321 EDKKQ
-328 WELRNIQVPAD
+328 REQRNIEITAD

-348 RIEQT
+348 KLEQT

-361 NVLKAG
+361 NILKSG
-367 RNVILQDETLR
+367 KNFIIQDQTLR

-386 RFNGLLEHI
+386 RFNMLLQ